1 LSLRRFWRTKEE
13 NLSKGVHG
21 FRLAPFYLAIE
32 IIFISIMSRF
42 YSDRRL
48 SRVVLIASICVF
60 STQFGVT
67 VIAPLL
73 GEWVRSPDIPNPFLV
88 SGLIIAAFALVS
100 LCLNI
105 PSGIMSDIVGR
116 KPLII
121 SGLLLYAV
129 AAVLFPFSGNTY
141 DWIFVRALQ
150 GAGAGLFFPAI
161 AALLADVTSHEERG
175 HALSVYNMGLGV
187 GLAAGPISGGF
198 LFERYGISMPF
209 LFCAA
214 FALISAVLVLFF
226 VREQKRGLKVLDKKE
241 KGGGVSLSAESKKAL
256 IVCCIVIF
264 FGMGVASMTSAT
276 FAPFA
281 IANFDIAEDVIGTIL
296 TEMFVVFVLLQ
307 EGFNRVMKL
316 VGEYKLAI
324 IGLLLCASGL
334 LVLGFATCVPEL
346 FVTGVF
352 LGAGLGAIS
361 LGTLTLASKV
371 AGKGQEGEVMG
382 IYYTTFYASMG
393 TIPIVC
399 GALSDIFSVQL
410 LFLGYAGLLFVLM
423 FVVWLAGWL
432 AGGSL
437 RVHGAK

>member
-1 LSLRRFWRTKEE
+1 
-13 NLSKGVHG
+13 
-21 FRLAPFYLAIE
+21 
-32 IIFISIMSRF
+32 MSRF
-42 YSDRRL
+42 HTNLRV
-48 SRVVLIASICVF
+48 SRVVLIAAICVF

-88 SGLIIAAFALVS
+88 SGLIIASFALVS

-105 PSGIMSDIVGR
+105 PSGIISDVVGR

-121 SGLLLYAV
+121 IGLLLYAV

-175 HALSVYNMGLGV
+175 HAFSVYNIGLGV

-198 LFERYGISMPF
+198 LFERYGMFMPF
-209 LFCAA
+209 LFCAVFA
-214 FALISAVLVLFF
+214 FISAVLVLFF
-226 VREQKRGLKVLDKKE
+226 VPEEPKRGRKVPDKKD
-241 KGGGVSLSAESKKAL
+241 KRKALSLTVDGKKAL
-256 IVCCIVIF
+256 IVCGIVIF
-264 FGMGVASMTSAT
+264 FGLGVASMTSAT

-281 IANFDIAEDVIGTIL
+281 IDNFEISEGIIGTIL
-296 TEMFVVFVLLQ
+296 SVMFVVFVLLQ
-307 EGFNRVMKL
+307 VGFNRLMKR
-316 VGEYKLAI
+316 VGEIMLAI
-324 IGLLLCASGL
+324 IGLLFCVCGL
-334 LVLGFATCVPEL
+334 LVLGFATSVLEL
-346 FVTGVF
+346 FMTGVF

-361 LGTLTLASKV
+361 LGTLALASKA
-371 AGKGQEGEVMG
+371 AGKGQEGAVMG

-399 GALSDIFSVQL
+399 GALSDIFSVRL

-423 FVVWLAGWL
+423 FVVWLAG
-432 AGGSL
+432 GSL
-437 RVHGAK
+437 RVRGEGGQ

>member
-1 LSLRRFWRTKEE
+1 
-13 NLSKGVHG
+13 
-21 FRLAPFYLAIE
+21 
-32 IIFISIMSRF
+32 MSRF
-42 YSDRRL
+42 HSNRRL
-48 SRVVLIASICVF
+48 SRVVLIAAICVF

-88 SGLIIAAFALVS
+88 SGLIIATFALVS

-105 PSGIMSDIVGR
+105 PSGIISDVVGR
-116 KPLII
+116 KPLIVI
-121 SGLLLYAV
+121 GLLLYAV

-175 HALSVYNMGLGV
+175 HALSVYNIGLGV

-198 LFERYGISMPF
+198 LFERYGMFMPF

-214 FALISAVLVLFF
+214 FALLSAVLVLFF
-226 VREQKRGLKVLDKKE
+226 VPEEPKRGRKVPDKKD
-241 KGGGVSLSAESKKAL
+241 KRKALLLTVDGKRAL
-256 IVCCIVIF
+256 IVCGIVIF

-281 IANFDIAEDVIGTIL
+281 IDNFDISEDLIGTIL
-296 TEMFVVFVLLQ
+296 TVMFVVFVLLQ
-307 EGFNRVMKL
+307 VGFNRLMRR
-316 VGEYKLAI
+316 VGEYMLAI
-324 IGLLLCASGL
+324 IGLLLCVCGL
-334 LVLGFATCVPEL
+334 LVLGFATSVLEL
-346 FVTGVF
+346 FMTGVF

-361 LGTLTLASKV
+361 LGTLTLASKA
-371 AGKGQEGEVMG
+371 AGKGQEGAVMG

-399 GALSDIFSVQL
+399 GALSDIFSVRL

-423 FVVWLAGWL
+423 FMVWL

-437 RVHGAK
+437 RVNGAQ

>member
-1 LSLRRFWRTKEE
+1 
-13 NLSKGVHG
+13 
-21 FRLAPFYLAIE
+21 
-32 IIFISIMSRF
+32 MSRF
-42 YSDRRL
+42 HSNSNRRL
-48 SRVVLIASICVF
+48 SRVVLIAAICVF

-88 SGLIIAAFALVS
+88 SGLIIATFALVS

-105 PSGIMSDIVGR
+105 PSGIISDIVGR
-116 KPLII
+116 KPLIVI
-121 SGLLLYAV
+121 GLLLYAV
-129 AAVLFPFSGNTY
+129 AAVLFPFSVNTY

-175 HALSVYNMGLGV
+175 HALSVYNIGLGV

-198 LFERYGISMPF
+198 LFDRYGMFMPF

-214 FALISAVLVLFF
+214 FALISAVLVLLF
-226 VREQKRGLKVLDKKE
+226 VREPKRGLRVPVKKDKR
-241 KGGGVSLSAESKKAL
+241 KGLSLSVDGKRAL

-281 IANFDIAEDVIGTIL
+281 IDNFEIAEDLIGTIL
-296 TEMFVVFVLLQ
+296 TVMFVVFVLLQ
-307 EGFNRVMKL
+307 VGFNRLMKR
-316 VGEYKLAI
+316 VGEFMLAI
-324 IGLLLCASGL
+324 IGLLLCVCGL
-334 LVLGFATCVPEL
+334 LVLGFATSVPEL
-346 FVTGVF
+346 FITGVF

-361 LGTLTLASKV
+361 LGTLTLASKA
-371 AGKGQEGEVMG
+371 AGKGQEGKVMG

-399 GALSDIFSVQL
+399 GALSDIFSVRL

-423 FVVWLAGWL
+423 FVVWLAG
-432 AGGSL
+432 GSL
-437 RVHGAK
+437 RENGAQ

>member
-1 LSLRRFWRTKEE
+1 
-13 NLSKGVHG
+13 
-21 FRLAPFYLAIE
+21 
-32 IIFISIMSRF
+32 MSRF
-42 YSDRRL
+42 HSNSNRRL
-48 SRVVLIASICVF
+48 SRVVLIAAICVF

-73 GEWVRSPDIPNPFLV
+73 GEWVRSPDIPNPFFV
-88 SGLIIAAFALVS
+88 SGLIIATFALVS

-105 PSGIMSDIVGR
+105 PSGIISDIVGR
-116 KPLII
+116 KPLIVI
-121 SGLLLYAV
+121 GLLLYAV
-129 AAVLFPFSGNTY
+129 AAVLFPFSVNTY

-175 HALSVYNMGLGV
+175 HALSVYNIGLGV

-198 LFERYGISMPF
+198 LFDRYGMFMPF

-214 FALISAVLVLFF
+214 FALLSAVLVLLF
-226 VREQKRGLKVLDKKE
+226 VREPKIGLRVPEMKDKRKGL
-241 KGGGVSLSAESKKAL
+241 SLSVDGKRAL

-281 IANFDIAEDVIGTIL
+281 IDNFEIAEDLIGTIL
-296 TEMFVVFVLLQ
+296 TVMFVVFVLLQ
-307 EGFNRVMKL
+307 VGFNRLMKR
-316 VGEYKLAI
+316 VGEFMLAI
-324 IGLLLCASGL
+324 LGLLLCVCGL
-334 LVLGFATCVPEL
+334 LVLGFATSVLEL
-346 FVTGVF
+346 FITGVF

-361 LGTLTLASKV
+361 LGTLTLASNA
-371 AGKGQEGEVMG
+371 AGKGQAGEIMG

-399 GALSDIFSVQL
+399 GALSDIFSVRL

-423 FVVWLAGWL
+423 FVVWLAG
-432 AGGSL
+432 GSL
-437 RVHGAK
+437 RENGAQ

>member
-1 LSLRRFWRTKEE
+1 MF
-13 NLSKGVHG
+13 
-21 FRLAPFYLAIE
+21 
-32 IIFISIMSRF
+32 RF
-42 YSDRRL
+42 YSNRQV
-48 SRVVLIASICVF
+48 SRVVLIAAICVF

-88 SGLIIAAFALVS
+88 SGLIIATFALVS

-105 PSGIMSDIVGR
+105 PSGIISDIVGR
-116 KPLII
+116 KPLIVI
-121 SGLLLYAV
+121 GLLLYAL
-129 AAVLFPFSGNTY
+129 AAVLFPYSMNTY

-175 HALSVYNMGLGV
+175 HALSVYNIGLGV

-198 LFERYGISMPF
+198 LFDRYGIFMPF
-209 LFCAA
+209 LFCAVFA
-214 FALISAVLVLFF
+214 FISAVLVLFF
-226 VREQKRGLKVLDKKE
+226 VTKEPKRGLKMQDMKE
-241 KGGGVSLSAESKKAL
+241 KRKGLSLSVDGKRAL

-281 IANFDIAEDVIGTIL
+281 IDNFEIAEDLIGTIL
-296 TEMFVVFVLLQ
+296 TVMFVVFVLLQ
-307 EGFNRVMKL
+307 VGFNRLMKR

-324 IGLLLCASGL
+324 IGLLLCACGL
-334 LVLGFATCVPEL
+334 LVLGFATSILEL

-361 LGTLTLASKV
+361 LGTLTLASKA

-423 FVVWLAGWL
+423 FVVWR

-437 RVHGAK
+437 RVNGAQ